1 MTVAVRHRDR
11 DPLLRQCCDEGPCTH
26 AWCGLAGLFA
36 LYFIAFGKAA
46 HHLCSLAGSFA
57 WGLRARARLPRLH
70 LLLTRSRFA
79 CLEEDAMCSQGRP
92 VAAQDTRSRVAAFS
106 GGCWPAAGCGDRH
119 HAARWHRGPCTY
131 YVHVQQHGRQH
142 AATRLACSRGRRLCC
157 GVGCWPF
164 LPEQAPTCLCSV
176 PQADCAAAVMD
187 LVCGCMIPMQTA
199 SI

>member
-119 HAARWHRGPCTY
+119 HAARWHRGPCNY
-131 YVHVQQHGRQH
+131 YV
-142 AATRLACSRGRRLCC
+142 
-157 GVGCWPF
+157 P
-164 LPEQAPTCLCSV
+164 
-176 PQADCAAAVMD
+176 CAAAWPAACCDPSCVQQRQETV
-187 LVCGCMIPMQTA
+187 LEELAVGPFYLNRHQRA
-199 SI
+199 SALCRRRIVQLLSWTLCVVV